1 MSFATKHALHFV
13 LIKTLDEFVIMNY
26 SCIALRIYL
35 EVNDLRS
42 VFIRSY
48 ILFYK
53 LLNMILACV
62 ETAVVLN
69 VVADFQYGTYS

>member
-13 LIKTLDEFVIMNY
+13 LIKTLGEFVIMNY
-26 SCIALRIYL
+26 SCNALRI
-35 EVNDLRS
+35 VRS
-42 VFIRSY
+42 VFIRGY

-69 VVADFQYGTYS
+69 VIADFQYGTYS